1 MPAPGA
7 ALSAAASGYLDEV
20 RPLGVRVEVAETIG
34 RLWEAAARDQGA
46 DSDFRTVIRP
56 FENAAGVTVGQ
67 ANSPSSA

>member
-1 MPAPGA
+1 M
-7 ALSAAASGYLDEV
+7 
-20 RPLGVRVEVAETIG
+20 RVEVAETIG